1 MVAVLPTSGKFS
13 CVVGTGTWPILL
25 AETSYCQ
32 ASSMT
37 RWGDLGDPAIP
48 YQHIRS
54 KTRRA
59 CAVNHGAT
67 LNGIVH
73 GAFPFSPLPMQGIAL
88 ELGGGT
94 NVQRLNNARI
104 DCGNDVHSRV

>member
-1 MVAVLPTSGKFS
+1 V
-13 CVVGTGTWPILL
+13 
-25 AETSYCQ
+25 
-32 ASSMT
+32 
-37 RWGDLGDPAIP
+37 WGDLGNPAIP

-59 CAVNHGAT
+59 CAVNHAAM

-73 GAFPFSPLPMQGIAL
+73 GAFPLSPLTTQRIAL
-88 ELGGGT
+88 ELGGGA

-104 DCGNDVHSRV
+104 DCGNDVHSSV